1 MTCAERR
8 ESIFLLAGGV
18 LDPHERAELEAHLAT
33 GCAVCEEALNGA
45 QEQLAA
51 LALSLS
57 PVAPPERVKDRLLA
71 RAREEAPAAAPE
83 RGRAHHPRARAR
95 GGRLR
100 FAAALGG
107 ASLAAAALA
116 GVAVWGLVARPLE
129 AERARL
135 AAEYAAL
142 VEEHARAQSEVEAL
156 RADLEEQDAELA
168 GLEERVERNSEA
180 LRLVAAPAVITIDLA
195 AAVKGSE
202 ARGRVFW
209 DDDYRCYFR
218 ARGLDPL
225 PPEQRYVLWMLAP
238 DGRVH
243 AAGSFEPDASG
254 EATVYTRLPK
264 DFRPVTRT
272 VVTAEADPPG
282 EEPAGTIVLAGD
294 ARPAALR

>member
-1 MTCAERR
+1 VTCAERG

-18 LDPHERAELEAHLAT
+18 LDPNERTELEAHLAT
-33 GCAVCEEALNGA
+33 GCPACEEALDRA
-45 QEQLAA
+45 QEGLAA

-71 RAREEAPAAAPE
+71 RAREEAPVAAPE

-116 GVAVWGLVARPLE
+116 GVAVWGLVARPLA

-135 AAEYAAL
+135 AAAYDAL
-142 VEEHARAQSEVEAL
+142 AEEHERAKSEVETL
-156 RADLEEQDAELA
+156 RADLEEQDAELVE
-168 GLEERVERNSEA
+168 LEERMEQSSEA

-195 AAVKGSE
+195 ASAQGSE

-209 DDDYRCYFR
+209 DEDYRCYFR
-218 ARGLDPL
+218 ALGLDPL

-254 EATVYTRLPK
+254 EATVYTRLPR
-264 DFRPVTRT
+264 DFRPVVRT
-272 VVTAEADPPG
+272 VVTVEMDPSG
-282 EEPAGTIVLAGD
+282 EQPAGTIVLAGD
-294 ARPAALR
+294 ARPAPLR